1 MTLAPTSEQP
11 VAFLY
16 PAMQKVRT
24 VLRTSKHVNR
34 AANVG
39 TAPGDATGPCDDQD
53 DDGPAV
59 LERKHLAGPERG

>member
-1 MTLAPTSEQP
+1 
-11 VAFLY
+11 
-16 PAMQKVRT
+16 MQNVRT